1 MVNTTVTFENN
12 RLSSMMPQSVVVN
25 SERSLP
31 IQRQIYLIL
40 AIILLSIILLP
51 NIFAIRTDHDDFTFH
66 LLFIVH
72 SSFLI
77 LFFVSTMIYAN
88 IGDGITTIC
97 SLLLLASYKTIH
109 YLIRYRFCQM
119 NSRHDFLITT
129 SQLTGIFVFVITFIF
144 WTYLLV
150 RTNRFEKKVQ
160 PTNQTRI
167 FYSLL
172 SLSLM
177 LAISSF
183 ILSIRNE
190 ADFALHHII
199 ILSIGIPFVFIWCT
213 VGILMSI
220 YNNCLF
226 ITIFYLLSIIQP
238 FYLAYLVFQS
248 ISAYR
253 GLLYKSSR
261 SFVYNRYWM
270 LDEFKDRSNDS
281 QYSLDVDEYLTYRSF
296 LFIEKM
302 STNDGNQSID
312 CDEIEELL
320 ANENPIEQ
328 INTKSQI
335 TIISKETCVS
345 QPPRAACVTQVQNM
359 SLSLSKSST
368 QREDNS
374 DDNGN
379 KSKLALS
386 TVKTSSIPGPVGL
399 LPVLQTSEDLR
410 RLKDDK
416 TARDAVLTNEENTS
430 FKRPKTSSDLFSLN
444 IINYPSYAIALQQ
457 LQDSFACEP
466 ISIQTALI
474 KARLGIKKRIPL
486 MCAAVTHYDRQ
497 ENTIL
502 LDKSGHI
509 RATFIGDDEKLDSFN
524 IRVGHT
530 LVLRNVA
537 VFTSTRH
544 RHHYVNIHLQN
555 IIAIQDPLSD
565 MFSMPSSQQDKPT
578 KCLLS
583 SIENEISA
591 YEDSSK
597 SNNETFHLFSQFDHD
612 ESDQPPLKKMN
623 TNFKSSS
630 NSAFNHIKLKASS
643 PSKTKF
649 QETVASKPKPTFKP
663 PVQPTNLSNNKF
675 PPTAITVT
683 PPLSVTGNELLQVVE
698 KPIDADFNA
707 ADFVDDEFFSTW

>member
-1 MVNTTVTFENN
+1 
-12 RLSSMMPQSVVVN
+12 
-25 SERSLP
+25 
-31 IQRQIYLIL
+31 
-40 AIILLSIILLP
+40 
-51 NIFAIRTDHDDFTFH
+51 
-66 LLFIVH
+66 
-72 SSFLI
+72 
-77 LFFVSTMIYAN
+77 MIYAN

-97 SLLLLASYKTIH
+97 SLLLLASYKIIH
-109 YLIRYRFCQM
+109 YLIRYRYCQM

-129 SQLTGIFVFVITFIF
+129 IQLTGIFVFVITFIF

-150 RTNRFEKKVQ
+150 RTNRFEKEVQ
-160 PTNQTRI
+160 QTNQARI

-213 VGILMSI
+213 VGILM
-220 YNNCLF
+220 
-226 ITIFYLLSIIQP
+226 
-238 FYLAYLVFQS
+238 
-248 ISAYR
+248 
-253 GLLYKSSR
+253 
-261 SFVYNRYWM
+261 
-270 LDEFKDRSNDS
+270 
-281 QYSLDVDEYLTYRSF
+281 
-296 LFIEKM
+296 IEKM
-302 STNDGNQSID
+302 STNNENDGNQSID

-320 ANENPIEQ
+320 ANENPVEQ

-335 TIISKETCVS
+335 TITSKEACAS
-345 QPPRAACVTQVQNM
+345 QHSRAACVTQVQNM

-374 DDNGN
+374 DDNVN

-565 MFSMPSSQQDKPT
+565 VFSMPSSQQDTPT

-597 SNNETFHLFSQFDHD
+597 SNNETFHLFSQSDHD
-612 ESDQPPLKKMN
+612 ESEQPPLKKMN

-649 QETVASKPKPTFKP
+649 QETVTSKPKPTFKP
-663 PVQPTNLSNNKF
+663 PVQPTNSSSNKLT
-675 PPTAITVT
+675 PTAITVT

-707 ADFVDDEFFSTW
+707 AGDFVFEYILKIFYLF